1 MGYIDVHHH
10 FLPREYALA
19 WKESSHVPQGLTPP
33 SWTIKSDISFLDR
46 HNIDAA
52 ILSLSAP
59 GVSIAASPEE
69 ARQLARQMNEEAATI
84 RNSNPT
90 RIGFFATLPLE
101 DVAVGIEELCY
112 ALDTLEADGVTLFT
126 NYNGRYLGHQDFRP
140 LWRELNQRGVVVF
153 IHPISENSPGCAHT
167 GALPPPIVDFPH
179 ETTKTAVNLITSDTV
194 KNNPNCKIILS
205 HGGGTLPFVATRVA
219 NLAADVG
226 LVAKTADEFMEEA
239 KSFYF
244 DLALTCYDYPITLL
258 TSFAR
263 ENHLLWGSDY
273 PFAREKTIENQI
285 LSLVS
290 STTAPEMR
298 ESIMNGAAVR
308 LFPRFRTA
316 SS

>member
-19 WKESSHVPQGLTPP
+19 WKASGHVPRGLTPP
-33 SWTIKSDISFLDR
+33 PWTMKSDISFLDR

-59 GVSIAASPEE
+59 GVSIAASQGE
-69 ARQLARQMNEEAATI
+69 ARQLARQINEEAATI
-84 RNSNPT
+84 RDSNPT

-101 DVAVGIEELCY
+101 DVAVAIEELCY
-112 ALDTLEADGVTLFT
+112 AFDTLEADGVTLFT
-126 NYNGRYLGHQDFRP
+126 NYGGKYLGHQDFQP
-140 LWRELNQRGVVVF
+140 LWRELNQRGAVVF
-153 IHPISENSPGCAHT
+153 IHPISENGLGCPHT
-167 GALPPPIVDFPH
+167 NALPPPIVDFPH

-219 NLAADVG
+219 NLAADIG

-244 DLALTCYDYPITLL
+244 DLALTCYEDPVTLL

-263 ENHLLWGSDY
+263 ENHLLWGSDF
-273 PFAREKTIENQI
+273 PFAREMTIENQI
-285 LSLVS
+285 LCLESL
-290 STTAPEMR
+290 TTAPETR
-298 ESIMNGAAVR
+298 ESIMKGAAVR
-308 LFPRFRTA
+308 LFPRFGKGI
-316 SS
+316 S